1 MAIFFDA
8 GDEFTL
14 PRAASDEGMS
24 TAGPSLLAA
33 APGPHSSVSHG
44 AFFGFLTLRAPAARV
59 VADLEE
65 SEIFSTG
72 RDDEGCGSMV
82 VVGEKLIN
90 LLKSAAMAASSRA

>member
-1 MAIFFDA
+1 MASFFDA
-8 GDEFTL
+8 GDGFAFT
-14 PRAASDEGMS
+14 RAASNEGLS

-65 SEIFSTG
+65 SEIVSTG
-72 RDDEGCGSMV
+72 RGDEGCGSM